1 MEHGGSVEAKPMVG
15 AILLRYWIPVVAYAG
30 WIFYLSSQSRPS
42 PMALWMLT
50 YVGDKGLHSIEYGI
64 LGILCYRA
72 FRHAACAQAAQ
83 SALML
88 AVVASTVYGVTDEIH
103 QAFVPPRVP
112 DGWDVLA
119 DSIGATVTASVWH
132 WLPFSD
138 RAPGRAS
145 IADSSE

>member
-1 MEHGGSVEAKPMVG
+1 MEHDGFVKAKPTIG
-15 AILLRYWIPVVAYAG
+15 SFLLWYWIPVVTYAG

-42 PMALWMLT
+42 PVALWLLT
-50 YVGDKGLHSIEYGI
+50 YVGDKGLHAIEYGV

-72 FRHAACAQAAQ
+72 FRHAAGPQAAQ
-83 SALML
+83 SALLL

-103 QAFVPPRVP
+103 QAFVPRRHP

-119 DSIGATVTASVWH
+119 DAIGATVTASVWH

-145 IADSSE
+145 IAGSSE